1 MGETMKEILLKI
13 DSLLDAEFQTK
24 DALIPNNIT
33 LIYEIIEEEL
43 DYIERMEVKW
53 ARNYI
58 G

>member
-1 MGETMKEILLKI
+1 MEETLKEILLKI

-43 DYIERMEVKW
+43 DYIERMEVK
-53 ARNYI
+53 
-58 G
+58 